1 MGGDI
6 WCSNLGLGRGE
17 AFLSFMSAPIS
28 KPRGPALV
36 GSHINATFLLLC
48 WLQIQPYVWLVFF
61 MRMVTFHSHEDH
73 RHSEVEK
80 TVNPLQVSSVSQVQG
95 KWEFMERATDTE
107 GIKTDVFINLLCFPR
122 DASKTRG
129 HLFTA
134 LDIDKDQWLQ
144 SDSLCNRP
152 HSPPGFV
159 G

>member
-1 MGGDI
+1 MFGSWEGTYDAQTLD
-6 WCSNLGLGRGE
+6 SAEVR
-17 AFLSFMSAPIS
+17 LSACYS

-48 WLQIQPYVWLVFF
+48 WLQIQPHVWLVFF

-107 GIKTDVFINLLCFPR
+107 GIKTDVSINLLCFPR